1 MGAWHDPVHLLPVHG
16 GCQPDHLSAAD
27 VLHARAELSRI
38 ITLTGELYGVVV
50 LLPEDRHLVES
61 LQPAYRCRRGQ
72 RLGQSTFCLLLR
84 NLLLG
89 VGGEQSCQ
97 ADEVNCHCEQ
107 SFFSENS
114 SRYCNIN
121 IRM

>member
-1 MGAWHDPVHLLPVHG
+1 MFNFWLVMV
-16 GCQPDHLSAAD
+16 
-27 VLHARAELSRI
+27 VELG
-38 ITLTGELYGVVV
+38 LELGGVVV

-114 SRYCNIN
+114 SRYCNFN